1 MRKKYFNSVNVSKT
15 VGNTRINV
23 KIGLDDCCGNGHCDF
38 AITADIFEK
47 NEYGNWKWYSGG
59 CQHEEILKHFPELS
73 DFVDLHLSNVYG
85 QPMYADGNGH
95 YWLTKEGAKKCAQYL
110 RIDEDTARKLSGDKA
125 FFKYQLFALGIVDK
139 WKEEADK
146 AIEHFEALK
155 GEKWVNP
162 YTPEEERGVLRLTD
176 EEKVM
181 VEGLIE
187 SGYYTPEAI
196 QARAEKE
203 KQEKRERDRAEI
215 IERCDKKV
223 SELIRDRDIDL
234 FLFDRFGTADNVI
247 YYSHTN
253 TICFNWKKHGDK
265 IWTQEEFDRFVNTF
279 DRSIV
284 PDGVKFEFK
293 SV

>member
-1 MRKKYFNSVNVSKT
+1 MREKYFNSVNVSKT

-23 KIGLDDCCGNGHCDF
+23 KIRVDDHCGNGHCDF
-38 AITADIFEK
+38 AITADIFK
-47 NEYGNWKWYSGG
+47 KDKYGNWEWHSGG
-59 CQHEEILKHFPELS
+59 CRHEEILKHFPELS

-85 QPMYADGNGH
+85 QPMHAVSNGH
-95 YWLTKEGAKKCAQYL
+95 YLLMKEGAKKCAQYL
-110 RIDEDTARKLSGDKA
+110 RIDEDTARKLSGDKD
-125 FFKYQLFALGIVDK
+125 FLKYQLFALGIVDK

-162 YTPEEERGVLRLTD
+162 HTPEEERGVLRLTD

-181 VEGLIE
+181 VEELIE

-196 QARAEKE
+196 RARDEKE

-234 FLFDRFGTADNVI
+234 FLLDSFGTDDNVI
-247 YYSHTN
+247 YYSHSN
-253 TICFNWKKHGDK
+253 TICFNWKTFGNK
-265 IWTQEEFDRFVNTF
+265 IWTQEEFDCFVNTF
-279 DRSIV
+279 DKSIV

-293 SV
+293 SI

>member
-23 KIGLDDCCGNGHCDF
+23 KIRLDDCCGNGHCDF
-38 AITADIFEK
+38 AITADIYEK
-47 NEYGNWKWYSGG
+47 NEYDHWVWSAGG
-59 CQHEEILKHFPELS
+59 CCHDAILKHFPELS
-73 DFVDLHLSNVYG
+73 DFVALHLSNAHG
-85 QPMYADGNGH
+85 QPMYAGGNGC
-95 YWLTKEGAKKCAQYL
+95 YILKTKGAAACANYL
-110 RIDEDTARKLSGDKA
+110 RIDVETACRLSVEKDY
-125 FFKYQLFALGIVDK
+125 FKYQLFALGIVDK

-196 QARAEKE
+196 RARDEKE

-234 FLFDRFGTADNVI
+234 FLFDSLGTTDNVI
-247 YYSHTN
+247 YYSHSN
-253 TICFNWKKHGDK
+253 TICFNWKKFGGK

-279 DRSIV
+279 DKSIV

-293 SV
+293 SI